1 MSQNRDITITDR
13 DNALFEAGI
22 KLGALYHQ
30 FTGSPV
36 NLKTVESLERAI
48 EQSISVQPFVE
59 DITVSINRGMVRSN
73 LNDEFGY
80 CELEGRMLDVRIG
93 VAYGSQRVR
102 VALEYDEGLE
112 YPLMRILTL
121 PEFI

>member
-1 MSQNRDITITDR
+1 MSQNSDITDR

-36 NLKTVESLERAI
+36 NLKTVESLENAI
-48 EQSISVQPFVE
+48 AQSISVQPFVE
-59 DITVSINRGMVRSN
+59 NITVSINRDMVRSN

-93 VAYGSQRVR
+93 VRHGSTKVQ

-112 YPLMRILTL
+112 YPLMRI
-121 PEFI
+121 ESVE

>member
-1 MSQNRDITITDR
+1 MSENSDITDR

-36 NLKTVESLERAI
+36 NLKTVDSLEQAI
-48 EQSISVQPFVE
+48 AQSISVQPFVE
-59 DITVSINRGMVRSN
+59 NITVSINRDMVRSN

-80 CELEGRMLDVRIG
+80 CELEGRMLDVRID
-93 VAYGSQRVR
+93 VHYGLTKVE

-112 YPLMRILTL
+112 YPLMQILSV
-121 PEFI
+121 E

>member
-1 MSQNRDITITDR
+1 MNKGTSITDR

-36 NLKTVESLERAI
+36 NLQTVESLEQAI
-48 EQSISVQPFVE
+48 AQSISVQPFVSS
-59 DITVSINRGMVRSN
+59 ITVTIDRDMVGSN

-80 CELEGRMLDVRIG
+80 CELEGAMLDVQLD
-93 VAYGSQRVR
+93 VVYGDTAIHASLR
-102 VALEYDEGLE
+102 YDKELA
-112 YPLMRILTL
+112 YPLMKIETA
-121 PEFI
+121 ETE

>member
-1 MSQNRDITITDR
+1 MINNR

-36 NLKTVESLERAI
+36 NLRTVKSLETAI
-48 EQSISVQPFVE
+48 QESISVQPFVKN
-59 DITVSINRGMVRSN
+59 ISVSIDRDIIRSK

-80 CELEGRMLDVRIG
+80 CELEGRMLDVRITM
-93 VAYGSQRVR
+93 
-102 VALEYDEGLE
+102 EYRSVLADVSLAFNKELD
-112 YPLMRILTL
+112 YPLMKIDKVYSSDQS
-121 PEFI
+121 